1 METIIGAIISAA
13 AAITVCIINAN
24 SQNKKILSEM
34 DKHNALQA
42 QRLKQLEEKV
52 NKHNNLIER
61 TYAIEQK
68 RAVLD
73 NRERVSEHRI
83 EDLENR

>member
-42 QRLKQLEEKV
+42 QRLKRLEEKV

-68 RAVLD
+68 LAVLD

-83 EDLENR
+83 DDLENK